1 MHLDLVD
8 LRLVLHVAEA
18 GSITHGATR
27 AGLALASASERLRA
41 VESDL
46 GVALFERRRRGVVPT
61 AAGEAVLRHARL
73 VQAQVAAL
81 REELRQHA
89 RGLRG
94 EVRLLSNTAATLEI
108 LPARL
113 GPFLAAHPDIDV
125 ALEERPSP
133 EIVRAVAAGRA
144 DLGIVADAVD
154 AAAELETLPFAVD
167 RLVLVAPRGH
177 PLARRRRV
185 ALRDALDADFA
196 GLPQGS
202 ALQAHLDDQAAR
214 LGGRLRL
221 RVRLPGFGSLCR
233 AVASGLGVAV
243 VSHSAAERCRRS
255 LPIAVVPLSDSWA
268 VRRLSLCLRGR
279 AALSGPARALLE
291 HLAAPAPSGPGSGR
305 AGRRAPGS
313 APPPPGPAR

>member
-1 MHLDLVD
+1 MRLDIVD
-8 LRLVLHVAEA
+8 LRLALHVVEA
-18 GSITHGATR
+18 GSITGGAAR
-27 AGLALASASERLRA
+27 AGLALASASERLRGL
-41 VESDL
+41 ETDL
-46 GVALFERRRRGVVPT
+46 GVALFERRRRGVAAT
-61 AAGEAVLRHARL
+61 AAGEALLRHARL
-73 VQAQVAAL
+73 VLGQVSAL

-113 GPFLAAHPDIDV
+113 GPFLAAHPEIDV

-154 AAAELETLPFAVD
+154 TAAELETLPFAVD
-167 RLVLVAPRGH
+167 RLVLVVPRRH
-177 PLARRRRV
+177 ALARRRHLAFRE
-185 ALRDALDADFA
+185 ALDADFV
-196 GLPQGS
+196 GLPPGS

-221 RVRLPGFGSLCR
+221 RVRLPGFDALCQ
-233 AVASGLGVAV
+233 AVAGGLGVAV
-243 VSHSAAERCRRS
+243 VSQSAAERGRRS
-255 LPIAVVPLSDSWA
+255 LPIAVVPLSDAWA
-268 VRRLSLCLRGR
+268 VRRLRICLRHR

-291 HLAAPAPSGPGSGR
+291 HLAAPDG
-305 AGRRAPGS
+305 
-313 APPPPGPAR
+313 